1 MENRDWMYSGWEFG
15 KIPSNIWLEETARFV
30 DQAFSSLSL
39 AEGGKIKCPCAKCRN
54 YFKHERHT
62 IEEHLYKHGYKPNY
76 QTWTEHGE
84 SFAADG
90 SVPLVDREGCDETDR
105 MDNMLFDLGGSHPPP
120 ISEEPTSS
128 AKAFY
133 RMVSSADELVHDNTK
148 HSRLSA
154 VARLL
159 AMKSQ
164 YNMSIAHFDHTLQ
177 IIHELLPPKS
187 NLSEDFYHSKKLL
200 EGLGMPYV
208 KIDVCKNN
216 CMLYYKDNKHK
227 EKCDFCGTSRYEE
240 GQKKIPRKVLRYLP
254 LKDRLQRLYANE
266 ETAKLMQSPVRSTS
280 RRMIHPF
287 VDTELQKHLK
297 PAGQG
302 DRTLA

>member
-1 MENRDWMYSGWEFG
+1 MENRDWMYSGWVFG
-15 KIPSNIWLEETARFV
+15 QVPSNIWLEETARFI
-30 DQAFSSLSL
+30 DRAFSSV

-54 YFKHERHT
+54 YFPQERH
-62 IEEHLYKHGYKPNY
+62 IVEKHLYKHGYKPNY
-76 QTWTEHGE
+76 KTWTEHGE
-84 SFAADG
+84 SFVAAADG
-90 SVPLVDREGCDETDR
+90 SVPLVHQEGCNETDR
-105 MDNMLFDLGGSHPPP
+105 MDNMLVDLGGSHLPPVT
-120 ISEEPTSS
+120 EEPTSS

-133 RMVSSADELVHDNTK
+133 RMVSSADELVHENTK
-148 HSRLSA
+148 HTRLSA

-164 YNMSIAHFDHTLQ
+164 YNMSIAHFDDTLK
-177 IIHELLPPKS
+177 IIHELLPPES
-187 NLSEDFYHSKKLL
+187 NLSEDFYQSKKLL

-254 LKDRLQRLYANE
+254 LKDRLQRRANE
-266 ETAKLMQSPVRSTS
+266 ENAELRRAKEMLQQK
-280 RRMIHPF
+280 
-287 VDTELQKHLK
+287 VDMH
-297 PAGQG
+297 GQLI
-302 DRTLA
+302 TVCTN